1 MHNNNQYRA
10 DSIEQLEG
18 LEAVRLRPGMYIGGI
33 DIKALHHLVYEI
45 IDNSVDEA
53 LAGHCSK
60 ININLFQDGSIQIID
75 NGRGI
80 PVDQHEKTKI
90 PAAQLVLTSLH
101 AGGKFDSSNYKI
113 SGGLNGVG
121 ASVVNALSS
130 HLLLEVHRDG
140 GCYQQ
145 TYEKGSPTSELEKIA
160 NSYKT
165 GTSIRFTPDSSIF
178 EDTTFRYDLLVGRV
192 RELAFLN
199 KGLRLAMQE
208 ESSGKNKE
216 FYFEGGIKTFIET
229 INNNKSTLLPEV
241 FYIEKQENTIV
252 LEICFQ
258 YNDTYNSH
266 ILSYANNI
274 CTVEGG
280 THEQGFRG
288 GLLKT
293 IQQYGLQNKLLD
305 STNKLMQ
312 EDVREGLTAIISIK
326 LQNPQYESQKKIKL
340 TNTEIRGFV
349 DRLISEN
356 LEHYLEE
363 NPEQAKKIIL
373 KAIAAQQARIA
384 AKKARELTRRKN
396 SLEGTSL
403 PGKLADCQEKDPA
416 KSEIFLVEGDSAGGS
431 AKQGRDRYFQAI
443 LPLKGK
449 ILNVEKA
456 RFDKM
461 LNNEEIR
468 NLITALGTG
477 IGKEEFNI
485 KKLRYHRIIIMTDA
499 DIDGSHILTLILTFF
514 YRQFFEII
522 EGGYL
527 YIAQPPLYRIKKG
540 KVEYYLQN
548 EENLLKKVFE
558 LNKQS
563 YSLQNISTKEF
574 GDFLQDLLSFHSQ
587 LVKLKTHSKLN
598 FLYDIFLNYSL
609 KLENLELEHLQEKI
623 KTIQAIDQDSAA
635 GCFILEQ
642 EQAIQINYKGN
653 FYFFSAKQ
661 LESLDINNLN
671 NLVNSVTTF
680 DKYKTQEYF
689 LLENSKQEE
698 VKIKNVIELIDF
710 ILEDAKKNLYIQRY
724 KGLGEMNP
732 EQLWETTMEP
742 NNRTIIQVNIGD
754 GVEADNIFN
763 TLMGDQV
770 EPRKEFIQKR
780 ALEVSNL
787 DI

>member
-1 MHNNNQYRA
+1 MENNNQYKA

-33 DIKALHHLVYEI
+33 DTKALHHLVYEI
-45 IDNSVDEA
+45 IDNSIDEA
-53 LAGHCSK
+53 LGGYCNK
-60 ININLFQDGSIQIID
+60 IDIIIFQDGSIQIQD

-80 PVDQHEKTKI
+80 PVDLHEKTKI
-90 PAAQLVLTSLH
+90 PAAQLVMTSLH
-101 AGGKFDSSNYKI
+101 AGGKFDSSSYKI

-130 HLLLEVHRDG
+130 LLVMVVHRDG

-145 TYEKGSPTSELEKIA
+145 TYEKGIPTSELTKTA
-160 NSYKT
+160 NSDQT
-165 GTSIRFTPDSSIF
+165 GTTIRFTPDGSIF
-178 EDTTFRYDLLVGRV
+178 EDTTFRYELLIGRV

-199 KGLRLAMQE
+199 KGLTLSIQE
-208 ESSGKNKE
+208 EGTDKKKE

-229 INNNKSTLLPEV
+229 INHNKTTLLPEV
-241 FYIEKQENTIV
+241 FYIEKGENTMV

-258 YNDTYNSH
+258 YNDTYNSQ

-280 THEQGFRG
+280 THEQGFRQ
-288 GLLKT
+288 GLLKS
-293 IQQYGLQNKLLD
+293 IQQYGLQNKLL
-305 STNKLMQ
+305 NGAEKLMQ
-312 EDVREGLTAIISIK
+312 EDIREGLTAIVNIK

-340 TNTEIRGFV
+340 TNTEIRSVV
-349 DRLISEN
+349 DRLINEN
-356 LEHYLEE
+356 MGHYLEE
-363 NPEQAKKIIL
+363 NPEQAKKIIF
-373 KAIAAQQARIA
+373 KALGAQQARIA

-396 SLEGTSL
+396 ALEGSSL
-403 PGKLADCQEKDPA
+403 PGKLADCQERDPA

-477 IGKEEFNI
+477 IGKEEFDI
-485 KKLRYHRIIIMTDA
+485 KKIRYHRIIIMTDA

-514 YRQFFEII
+514 YRQFFDII

-540 KVEYYLQN
+540 KAEYYLQS
-548 EENLLKKVFE
+548 EEELLQKVFE

-563 YSLQNISTKEF
+563 YSLKEVTSEQF
-574 GDFLQDLLSFHSQ
+574 GIFLQELLLFHEK
-587 LVKLKTHSKLN
+587 LLKLKTHSKLN
-598 FLYDIFLNYSL
+598 FLYDLFLHYNL
-609 KLENLELEHLQEKI
+609 HLENSTLEHIQEKI
-623 KTIQAIDQDSAA
+623 KSIQNIDQNSIAD
-635 GCFILEQ
+635 CLFLEE
-642 EQAIQINYKGN
+642 EQALQINYRGN
-653 FYFFSAKQ
+653 FYFFSNEQ
-661 LESLDINNLN
+661 LQNLDVGNLN
-671 NLVNSVTTF
+671 ILIKNACAF
-680 DKYKTQEYF
+680 EQYKKDGYF
-689 LLENSKQEE
+689 LLENAKEE
-698 VKIKNVIELIDF
+698 IKVKTAVELITF
-710 ILEDAKKNLYIQRY
+710 ILEDSKKNLYIQRY

-732 EQLWETTMEP
+732 EQLWDTTMEP
-742 NNRTIIQVNIGD
+742 TNRTIIQVGIGD
-754 GVEADNIFN
+754 AVEADNIFS
-763 TLMGDQV
+763 TLMGESV

-780 ALEVSNL
+780 AYEVLNL